1 MSCRHHDGRGCALG
15 LYGGRPSPG
24 VCARCDRYDGPARG
38 LGDRIA
44 AVAEVTGVAAV
55 ARTVERVTGRPCGC
69 AERRRALNE
78 AFPTSY
84 PQAEFESA
92 PKVAPPSEPM

>member
-1 MSCRHHDGRGCALG
+1 MMRWGFGIPG
-15 LYGGRPSPG
+15 LDPS
-24 VCARCDRYDGPARG
+24 VKG
-38 LGDRIA
+38 LGDVVA

-69 AERRRALNE
+69 AERRRALNS

-84 PQAEFESA
+84 PQAES
-92 PKVAPPSEPM
+92 PKPSKVDEPPEPI

>member
-1 MSCRHHDGRGCALG
+1 MKYGFGIPG
-15 LYGGRPSPG
+15 LDPSIK
-24 VCARCDRYDGPARG
+24 G
-38 LGDRIA
+38 LGDVVA

-84 PQAEFESA
+84 PQAESESA
-92 PKVAPPSEPM
+92 PKVDSPSEPM

>member
-1 MSCRHHDGRGCALG
+1 MMRWGFGIPG
-15 LYGGRPSPG
+15 LDPS
-24 VCARCDRYDGPARG
+24 VKG
-38 LGDRIA
+38 LGDVVA

-55 ARTVERVTGRPCGC
+55 ARTVESVTGRPCGC

-84 PQAEFESA
+84 PQAESSK
-92 PKVAPPSEPM
+92 PSKVDEPPEPI

>member
-1 MSCRHHDGRGCALG
+1 MHHDLLG
-15 LYGGRPSPG
+15 ERSMIRWGFGIPGLDPSIK
-24 VCARCDRYDGPARG
+24 G
-38 LGDRIA
+38 LGDVVA

-84 PQAEFESA
+84 PQAESESA

>member
-1 MSCRHHDGRGCALG
+1 MKYGFGIPG
-15 LYGGRPSPG
+15 LDPSIK
-24 VCARCDRYDGPARG
+24 G
-38 LGDRIA
+38 LGDVVA

-78 AFPTSY
+78 AFPASY
-84 PQAEFESA
+84 PHAESESA
-92 PKVAPPSEPM
+92 PKVDSPSEPM

>member
-1 MSCRHHDGRGCALG
+1 MMRWGFGIPG
-15 LYGGRPSPG
+15 LDPS
-24 VCARCDRYDGPARG
+24 VKG
-38 LGDRIA
+38 LGDVVA

-84 PQAEFESA
+84 PHAES
-92 PKVAPPSEPM
+92 PKPSKVDGGSEPI

>member
-1 MSCRHHDGRGCALG
+1 MKYGFGIPG
-15 LYGGRPSPG
+15 LDPS
-24 VCARCDRYDGPARG
+24 VKG
-38 LGDRIA
+38 LGDVVA

-69 AERRRALNE
+69 AERRRRLNE

-84 PQAEFESA
+84 PQAESESA
-92 PKVAPPSEPM
+92 AKVDSPSEPM